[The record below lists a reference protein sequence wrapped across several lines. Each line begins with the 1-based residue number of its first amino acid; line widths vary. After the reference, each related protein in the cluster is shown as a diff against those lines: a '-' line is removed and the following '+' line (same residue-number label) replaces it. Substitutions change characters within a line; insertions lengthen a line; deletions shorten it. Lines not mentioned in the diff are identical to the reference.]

1 MVKTPRIAVAWPKG
15 DYLAALEDAGAT
27 PRVIDPAQDTAS
39 SVLDEC
45 DGLLLTGGADVD
57 PKYYGDTD
65 RHPTIKVDPA
75 RDEYELALTREA
87 LARDMPIFAICRGVQ
102 LLNVAAGG
110 TLIQD
115 LPSQHPSSVTHRMKD
130 PPDPKVHAVSVEPGS
145 RLAGLLGAAAADPL
159 AVNSRH
165 HQAVRQVA
173 PGFVVSATAPDGVVE
188 GIEAP
193 TLRFCVGVQWH
204 PEDYWRTGDFRPLF
218 TGFVRAS
225 RER

>member
-1 MVKTPRIAVAWPKG
+1 MTLPRIAVAWPKD
-15 DYLAALEDAGAT
+15 DYLAALDDAGAT
-27 PRVIDPAQDTAS
+27 PRVIDPARDTAL

-57 PKYYGDTD
+57 PKYYDDTE

-87 LARDMPIFAICRGVQ
+87 IARDMPIFAICRGVQ

-130 PPDPKVHAVSVEPGS
+130 PPIAKVHAVSVEPGS
-145 RLAGLLGAAAADPL
+145 RLDGLLAGASANPL
-159 AVNSRH
+159 SVNSRH

-204 PEDYWRTGDFRPLF
+204 PEDYWRTGDFRQLF

-225 RER
+225 R